1 MRRRDGAVRLPV
13 LSSDD
18 AMIRERR
25 TTLPRQ
31 LLLILLLTGCAQ
43 HSVASTLRDALAGAL
58 ERAHFEHSTESSAAS
73 SWLSATPSLTASY
86 IDSQESL
93 GTDETEFIFNLPI
106 KSGSRRRLDDKLTSV
121 ADQFEAAGNE
131 YRRWVYSGYVRERAW
146 ASRIAMARLAAAR
159 GKLEMLEALADRSSQ
174 LATSGA
180 LPVYAS
186 LIVERE
192 RLGAALELDARR
204 ADAERSRAD
213 FAALTGLPDIP
224 ANLSE
229 QTPVPALLEYASHP
243 ASRRLEREREQEA
256 ALLDLSAPDTAGW
269 NLAFIALNFEGPQID
284 EEQYGLQIEM
294 PLNFLGTQTTANS
307 SQKRSSQ
314 RAYMLARDELWL
326 TLKQQWDSARVEA
339 QRLEHRQ
346 ALLTEA
352 VAVGE
357 RIEAH
362 ILALRASN
370 EIDGEI
376 LLQRLLDVANTKAE
390 LAVTAAQV
398 GRNQARLRQAAGW
411 AL

>member
-1 MRRRDGAVRLPV
+1 MRRRGGVVRLPV
-13 LSSDD
+13 LSLD
-18 AMIRERR
+18 AIMIREPR
-25 TTLPRQ
+25 TTVLRQ
-31 LLLILLLTGCAQ
+31 LLLVLLLAGCAQ
-43 HSVASTLRDALAGAL
+43 HSAASTLRDALAGAL
-58 ERAHFEHSTESSAAS
+58 ERAHFEQDADQPAAS
-73 SWLSATPSLTASY
+73 RWLSATPSLTASY

-93 GTDETEFIFNLPI
+93 GTDETEVIFNLPI
-106 KSGSRRRLDDKLTSV
+106 KSRNRRQLDKRLTRVSI
-121 ADQFEAAGNE
+121 QFETAGTE

-146 ASRIAMARLAAAR
+146 ATRLAVVRLEAAR
-159 GKLEMLEALADRSSQ
+159 DKLKMLAALADRSSQ
-174 LATSGA
+174 LAKSGA

-224 ANLSE
+224 SDLSG
-229 QTPVPALLEYASHP
+229 QAPVPPTLEYASHP
-243 ASRRLEREREQEA
+243 AMRRLEREREQEA
-256 ALLDLSAPDTAGW
+256 ALLALSAPDTASW
-269 NLAFIALNFEGPQID
+269 NLAFIARDFDGPQLNED
-284 EEQYGLQIEM
+284 QYGLQIEM

-307 SQKRSSQ
+307 SQTRSAQ
-314 RAYMLARDELWL
+314 RAYLLARDELWL
-326 TLKQQWDSARVEA
+326 KLKQQWDAARVEA

-357 RIEAH
+357 RIETH

-376 LLQRLLDVANTKAE
+376 LLQRLLDVANTQAE
-390 LAVTAAQV
+390 LAVTAALA
-398 GRNQARLRQAAGW
+398 GRNRARLRQAAGW